1 MISQE
6 NQKELDSFIFAA
18 SKNPNVIGVILF
30 GSQVSGK
37 TKPTSDIDIAIIRVK
52 NSMPHDFEEIS
63 YLSESFDVVF
73 FDKLLDSIKFS
84 CLTQGRVIVLNDK
97 REFKNLRRRFL
108 HRFRDDYMLYQRS
121 MRRMIA
127 DV

>member
-1 MISQE
+1 MISKE

-97 REFKNLRRRFL
+97 HEFKNLRRRFL

-127 DV
+127 NV